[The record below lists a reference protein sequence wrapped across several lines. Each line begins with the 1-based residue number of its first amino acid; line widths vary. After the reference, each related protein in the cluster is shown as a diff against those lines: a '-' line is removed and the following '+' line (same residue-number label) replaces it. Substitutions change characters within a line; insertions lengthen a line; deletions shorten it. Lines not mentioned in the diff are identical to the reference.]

1 MNFDLR
7 AKTWDDNP
15 TKSALAQAV
24 AREIRAQ
31 VALEPQMTALE
42 YGSGTGL
49 LSFALRASGAPLK
62 HITLA
67 DSSRGMLAAADEKI
81 ASAGIDNMTT
91 RLLDLASDPL
101 PRERFDLVYSQM
113 TLHHIDDTAGVLR
126 SLYALLAS
134 PGTLCLADL
143 DSEDGSFH
151 GADFTGHKGFDR
163 RALERQ
169 ASEAGFRD
177 IRFTTAFTMRKTEAP
192 GAQKDFPVFLMVA
205 EKR

>member
-31 VALEPQMTALE
+31 VALEPQMSALE
-42 YGSGTGL
+42 YGCGTGL
-49 LSFALRASGAPLK
+49 LSFALREQLG

-67 DSSRGMLAAADEKI
+67 DSSSGMLAAADEKI

-91 RLLDLASDPL
+91 RRLDLAIDPL
-101 PRERFDLVYSQM
+101 PRERFDLVFSQM
-113 TLHHIDDTAGVLR
+113 TLHHIDDTDGILR

-151 GADFTGHKGFDR
+151 GADFAGHQGFDR
-163 RALERQ
+163 ETLQRQ
-169 ASEAGFRD
+169 ANEAGFRN
-177 IRFTTAFTMRKTEAP
+177 IRFSTAFTMSKTPAN
-192 GAQKDFPVFLMVA
+192 GAEKKYPVFLMVA